1 MSKALMKPPLFYN
14 IMKVQ
19 KIRGLICMTYIDIGN
34 ATIPALWVSVVV
46 ALLLLSFFCRKN
58 KRMKDLTDVVFTYV
72 LVWKL
77 SYIPLSFSAF
87 IAAPLSV
94 LYFSGGQIGHILGVI
109 AGGIQLY
116 RKRIIDEDLL
126 TVWGKFFVMIFV
138 VHALLVKDWSI
149 LALGVVLLAIWWWK
163 PTIMT
168 FALIAFFLQLATDWS
183 SVTVITYILGVVAMY
198 GWLKY
203 KQQLSAFIV
212 QIIVLTMVAIAI
224 GQTLPEQTKISA
236 EQQDF
241 TLETL
246 DGQTVS
252 LSDYKGKV
260 IVLNFFATWCPP
272 CKAEMPHLQA
282 FHEQATD
289 DVVLLGVNL
298 TKRDDGLEVLE
309 RFLHD
314 YEVTYPILLDKK
326 DEVGDLYEVL
336 SIPTTYIVDQ
346 QGRLVERIVGPVDEV
361 GLESIIE
368 TIK

>member
-1 MSKALMKPPLFYN
+1 MRINN
-14 IMKVQ
+14 IMKKQEV
-19 KIRGLICMTYIDIGN
+19 RGLIDMTYIDIGN
-34 ATIPALWVSVVV
+34 ATIPALWISVIV

-58 KRMKDLTDVVFTYV
+58 KRVKDLTDVVFTYV

-109 AGGIQLY
+109 AGAIQLY
-116 RKRIIDEDLL
+116 RKRIVDEDLL
-126 TVWGKFFVMIFV
+126 IVWGKFFVIIFV
-138 VHALLVKDWSI
+138 VHSLLIKDWAILAIGTMLLV
-149 LALGVVLLAIWWWK
+149 IWWRK
-163 PTIMT
+163 PTVLA
-168 FALIAFFLQLATDWS
+168 FALTTFFLQLATEWS
-183 SVTVITYILGVVAMY
+183 SVTVITYVVGVVTMY

-212 QIIVLTMVAIAI
+212 QLIVFTMVAIVV
-224 GQTLPEQTKISA
+224 GQTLPEQTKVRA
-236 EQQDF
+236 EQRDF

-246 DGQTVS
+246 GGQTVS

-282 FHEQATD
+282 FHEQAPED
-289 DVVLLGVNL
+289 IVLLGVNL
-298 TKRDDGLEVLE
+298 TKRDDGIQVLE
-309 RFLHD
+309 QFLHD
-314 YEVTYPILLDKK
+314 YEVTYPVLLDKQ
-326 DEVGDLYEVL
+326 DEVGDLYGVL

-361 GLESIIE
+361 GLETIIK

>member
-1 MSKALMKPPLFYN
+1 
-14 IMKVQ
+14 
-19 KIRGLICMTYIDIGN
+19 MTYIDIGN
-34 ATIPALWVSVVV
+34 ATLPALWISVVV

-87 IAAPLSV
+87 LAAPLSV
-94 LYFSGGQIGHILGVI
+94 LYFSGGQIGHVLGVV
-109 AGGIQLY
+109 AGAIQLY
-116 RKRIIDEDLL
+116 RKRMVDEGLL
-126 TVWGKFFVMIFV
+126 NVWGKFFVMIFV
-138 VHALLVKDWSI
+138 VHALLVMELPI
-149 LALGVVLLAIWWWK
+149 LILGAVLLVIWWRK
-163 PTIMT
+163 PTMLAHVLT
-168 FALIAFFLQLATDWS
+168 VFFLQIATEWS
-183 SVTVITYILGVVAMY
+183 SVTVITYVVGVVVMY

-203 KQQLSAFIV
+203 KQQLRTFIV
-212 QIIVLTMVAIAI
+212 QVVVVTMVAIMI
-224 GQTLPEQTKISA
+224 QQTLPEQTKVST
-236 EQQDF
+236 EQRDF
-241 TLETL
+241 TLETF

-260 IVLNFFATWCPP
+260 VVLNFFATWCPP

-282 FHEQATD
+282 FHEQAPD

-298 TKRDDGLEVLE
+298 TKRDDGLQVLE
-309 RFLHD
+309 QFLHD
-314 YEVTYPILLDKK
+314 YEVTYPILLDKQ

-336 SIPTTYIVDQ
+336 SIPTTYILDQ
-346 QGRLVERIVGPVDEV
+346 QGHLVERIVGPVDAA

>member
-1 MSKALMKPPLFYN
+1 MF
-14 IMKVQ
+14 V
-19 KIRGLICMTYIDIGN
+19 TYIDIGN
-34 ATIPALWVSVVV
+34 ATLPALWVSVVV

-87 IAAPLSV
+87 LAAPLSV
-94 LYFSGGQIGHILGVI
+94 LYFSGGQIGHVLGVV
-109 AGGIQLY
+109 AGAIQLY
-116 RKRIIDEDLL
+116 RKRMVDEGLL
-126 TVWGKFFVMIFV
+126 NVWGKFFVMIFV
-138 VHALLVKDWSI
+138 VHALLVMELPI
-149 LALGVVLLAIWWWK
+149 LILGAVLLVIWWRK
-163 PTIMT
+163 PTMLAHVLT
-168 FALIAFFLQLATDWS
+168 VFFLQIATEWS
-183 SVTVITYILGVVAMY
+183 SVTVITYVVGVVVMY

-203 KQQLSAFIV
+203 KQQLRTSIV
-212 QIIVLTMVAIAI
+212 QVVVVTMVAIMI
-224 GQTLPEQTKISA
+224 QQTLPEQTKVST
-236 EQQDF
+236 EQRDF
-241 TLETL
+241 TLETF

-260 IVLNFFATWCPP
+260 VVLNFFATWCPP

-282 FHEQATD
+282 FHEQAPD

-298 TKRDDGLEVLE
+298 TKRDDGLQVLE
-309 RFLHD
+309 QFLHD
-314 YEVTYPILLDKK
+314 YEVTYPILLDKQ

-336 SIPTTYIVDQ
+336 SIPTTYILDQ
-346 QGRLVERIVGPVDEV
+346 QGHLVERIVGPVDAA